1 MIRDFLIMVKE
12 VVKESAFQCRGH
24 RFNPWWGNQDHIT
37 TEPAWPQLEGYC
49 DVIKM
54 ALFNFLNCEVN
65 FLQGRK
71 ESD

>member
-37 TEPAWPQLEGYC
+37 TEPAWPQLESPSAAIYRPAHTLDPAGH
-49 DVIKM
+49 
-54 ALFNFLNCEVN
+54 
-65 FLQGRK
+65 
-71 ESD
+71 S